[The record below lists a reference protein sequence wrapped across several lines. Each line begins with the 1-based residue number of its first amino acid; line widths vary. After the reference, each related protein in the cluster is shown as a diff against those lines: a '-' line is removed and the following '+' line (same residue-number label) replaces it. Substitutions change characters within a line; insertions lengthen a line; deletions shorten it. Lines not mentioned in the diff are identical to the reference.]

1 MLDDLFEAQ
10 TLTNLRDEA
19 LRPPPVPKQ
28 AASFSAWRTSTAA
41 PRGVAAGA
49 AQSGAFLSDI
59 VGAFGQVMDATG
71 TVSAR
76 GMFAT
81 QSEEERKNS
90 EAAAERMRTGL
101 NFSSEAGD
109 LFRGVAQGYA
119 PDAET
124 AHTSERLV
132 FDLARIGTKATGYV
146 VAGGP
151 LVGGA
156 LTAGDEGLSAADDL
170 KQQGVDIG
178 TRTKVAGVIGG
189 LTGLGIALP
198 MAGATIRQTA
208 GLVVAGGPA
217 SFVVQQAVV
226 RKVLQDA
233 NYDHLSEQ
241 YDPFD
246 PVGLAVS
253 TLIPAAFGA
262 HGLRV
267 NQRAAAARA
276 AEEFRTGPVPSE
288 QTPTAAAAR
297 EAAGH
302 PSDEVADAARVLL
315 QRQQH
320 DSANPFRPDDW
331 RAYAKHE
338 QAFARAID
346 QIASGQPVRVNDIL
360 VAPELG
366 PARQVLEQIDALQ
379 AERAE
384 LLPTAGDLA
393 ERGAIR
399 EARAEL
405 SQLRSQAPDT
415 SEAGAKALA
424 KQIQEQQGVSY
435 KSALSEAKKQLQGQQ
450 SDFDARIQRIEQTIE
465 RNAKAQ
471 QATQRIGE
479 IDQRVTELEQQ
490 LGPESSLAQFQR
502 NLEAGLRQFE
512 QQPVTRAPVR
522 KEITPDASA
531 AAPAPRKA
539 EPAQPKAADA
549 GGAGAEPPLPP
560 DVPGQGPRGPAP
572 KTGLVDD
579 AAAARVAQIELE
591 QPGLIVQ
598 LDGMDAPRP
607 MAEVLAAVKAEADE
621 MLADADLYET
631 AAQCALL
638 NFGG

>member
-19 LRPPPVPKQ
+19 LRPPPVPRQ

-49 AQSGAFLSDI
+49 AQSSAFLSDV
-59 VGAFGQVMDATG
+59 VGAFGQVLDATG

-90 EAAAERMRTGL
+90 QAAAERMRQGL
-101 NFSSEAGD
+101 DFSSEAGD

-119 PDAET
+119 PDATT
-124 AHTSERLV
+124 AHASERLV
-132 FDLARIGTKATGYV
+132 FDFARVGTKAAGYIA
-146 VAGGP
+146 AGGP
-151 LVGGA
+151 IVGGV
-156 LTAGDEGLSAADDL
+156 LTAGDEGLTVSDEL
-170 KQQGVDIG
+170 KQQGVDLG
-178 TRTKVAGVIGG
+178 TRTAVGAVVGAV
-189 LTGLGIALP
+189 TGLGVALP
-198 MAGATIRQTA
+198 MAGQTARQTI
-208 GLVVAGGPA
+208 GLVAAGGPGA
-217 SFVVQQAVV
+217 FVAQQAGV
-226 RKVLQDA
+226 RAILQAAD
-233 NYDHLSEQ
+233 YSHLAEQ

-253 TLIPAAFGA
+253 TFIPGAFGA

-267 NQRAAAARA
+267 NRRAAAARA
-276 AEEFRTGPVPSE
+276 AEDFRTGPVPSDE
-288 QTPTAAAAR
+288 TPTAAAAR
-297 EAAGH
+297 EAAGR

-315 QRQQH
+315 QRDQR

-331 RAYAKHE
+331 RAYAAHE

-346 QIASGQPVRVNDIL
+346 QIASGQPVRVNDVI
-360 VAPELG
+360 VPPELG
-366 PARQVLEQIDALQ
+366 PARQLLEQIDALQ
-379 AERAE
+379 TERAD
-384 LLPTAGDLA
+384 LLPMAADLA
-393 ERGAIR
+393 EPGAIR
-399 EARAEL
+399 DARAEL
-405 SQLRSQAPDT
+405 GQLRARPPDT
-415 SEAGAKALA
+415 SDAGAKALA

-435 KSALSEAKKQLQGQQ
+435 KAALTEARKQLQGQQ
-450 SDFDARIQRIEQTIE
+450 ADFDARVQRIEAAID

-479 IDQRVTELEQQ
+479 IDQRVSALEQQ
-490 LGPESSLAQFQR
+490 LGPESRLAQFQR
-502 NLEAGLRQFE
+502 DLEAGVRQLE
-512 QQPVTRAPVR
+512 QQPAARVPVR
-522 KEITPDASA
+522 KETPPDASA
-531 AAPAPRKA
+531 PAAPPSRPT

-560 DVPGQGPRGPAP
+560 DVPGEGPRSAAP
-572 KTGLVDD
+572 KAGLVDD

-591 QPGLIVQ
+591 QPGLLVQ

-607 MAEVLAAVKAEADE
+607 LSEVMTAVKAEADE
-621 MLADADLYET
+621 LLSEAELYQT

-638 NFGG
+638 NRW